1 MDKEEEV
8 KGENP
13 GTRAV
18 PTEVQKGHLQHIIE
32 AVEFIRT
39 NEGDANRVRTL
50 YQLIESLK
58 SLKNAERRYDETI
71 AKLLERILI
80 MPDFLSRLRRL
91 FIDKEK
97 PIRET
102 TIRILRKLLKI
113 GPSASQTLTA

>member
-13 GTRAV
+13 GTRAA

-39 NEGDANRVRTL
+39 NGGDANRVRTL

-80 MPDFLSRLRRL
+80 LPDFLSRLRRL

-102 TIRILRKLLKI
+102 TIRILRKFLKI
-113 GPSASQTLTA
+113 GPSAS